1 MKSKEDNNNNEDTLM
16 YKRSPRHDDK
26 NNNHVINISNKK
38 IFYDSD
44 KLNISEWPIIMND
57 WLKLTTSVFHHKMN
71 LFWQML
77 FVSPA

>member
-1 MKSKEDNNNNEDTLM
+1 MKSKVDNNNNEDTLM

-44 KLNISEWPIIMND
+44 KLNMFIKILD
-57 WLKLTTSVFHHKMN
+57 N
-71 LFWQML
+71 LDFK
-77 FVSPA
+77 P